1 MKFILILSLCSAIS
15 GTCQTTG
22 IHPQKFD
29 TWSECVKSGAKEI
42 IKATETY
49 EYKFN
54 EQRLVVSYF
63 CNEDH
68 SNKTPT

>member
-29 TWSECVKSGAKEI
+29 TWSECVKAGAREI
-42 IKATETY
+42 IKVTEKY
-49 EYKFN
+49 EDKVN
-54 EQRLVVSYF
+54 KQKLVVSYF

-68 SNKTPT
+68 SNKRST

>member
-29 TWSECVKSGAKEI
+29 TWSECVKAGAGEI
-42 IKATETY
+42 IKVTEKY
-49 EYKFN
+49 EDKVN
-54 EQRLVVSYF
+54 KQKLVVSYF

-68 SNKTPT
+68 SNKRST